1 MALTSWDEKW
11 YEEYMEDVRI
21 ARMEIENMKLYPSEA
36 LICDMYAL
44 PSHNFQTYYA
54 MLYEHHGRWEMVY
67 AKPQIYRYQYAE
79 PVKMYSFSTS
89 RKVQEH

>member
-36 LICDMYAL
+36 LICDMYAI
-44 PSHNFQTYYA
+44 N
-54 MLYEHHGRWEMVY
+54 E
-67 AKPQIYRYQYAE
+67 QI
-79 PVKMYSFSTS
+79 
-89 RKVQEH
+89 